1 MVFIPVT
8 EEFDQVREIKDIF
21 PKEEF
26 HRKGLKDIDT
36 FFARR
41 EGEEH
46 YKQSEHHL
54 LSSSLSLISL
64 SFFHCL
70 KLLFLCPLL
79 PFHLIQN

>member
-1 MVFIPVT
+1 MTIEVNERNTVVFIPVT

-46 YKQSEHHL
+46 INRVSTIYFL
-54 LSSSLSLISL
+54 PV
-64 SFFHCL
+64 FH
-70 KLLFLCPLL
+70 
-79 PFHLIQN
+79 